1 MAIENLSPRTIVT
14 APETQT
20 ATATVSTASK
30 NVDTSNYEWVDVPV
44 EDLFGKPF
52 GFVSINFEE
61 FHTGRHFVNPEKAT
75 EIRRLVTN
83 RQRSD
88 MRVLQPN
95 RDKEYEATMAR
106 HGKPAANMAERF

>member
-1 MAIENLSPRTIVT
+1 MSELNLAPRTIVT
-14 APETQT
+14 SPESQAPVTP
-20 ATATVSTASK
+20 ATNSK
-30 NVDTSNYEWVDVPV
+30 AIDTSNFEWVEVPV

-52 GFVSINFEE
+52 GFVSINFEQ
-61 FHTGRHFVNPEKAT
+61 FPTGRHFVNPELAG

-95 RDKEYEATMAR
+95 RDKEYEATMAK